1 MAPQT
6 RQTPTNAEDDTLERL
21 LVHINTAFDTRD
33 QLSQQREQE
42 REQRFLAAMI
52 EQIKTNSAPQQP
64 PSSSSSILGSGPH
77 HPPRTSETSPET
89 HANRHL
95 RLTFPRFSSGDPV
108 DWLFSVQRYFMY
120 YATPQEDKLLL
131 ASMHLDTPASCW
143 FQSMAQ
149 AGRLTNWDAF
159 VSGLKKRF
167 GPSEYSD
174 PAGQLMKL
182 SQTAS
187 VVDYQNKFEALAS
200 KVTGFTSDMLKSSFI
215 SGLHPRIQR
224 AVIAQRPR
232 DLDDAFAL
240 ARVFE
245 DQFADTRSIPKPWS
259 ARPTPQS
266 LPIAPAMSE
275 PPNKLPIRR
284 LTAAEQ
290 HERRAKGLCFN
301 CDDRFTPGHR
311 CKGRAS
317 LLFLE
322 VEDNASD
329 EVATPVLD
337 LLVQPS
343 EEQPSPEISLN
354 AFLGQRSPKSMSM
367 TGSINGHPIQ
377 VLIDSGSTNN
387 FISNRM
393 SSFLTLPTSPTQ
405 PFKVRVGSGA
415 YLQCHQIC
423 NEVSLFLQ
431 SHTFNLD
438 LFVLDIE
445 GADVVLGIQWLATLG
460 PILTNYAALTM
471 EFCFQGQNI
480 KLSGD
485 ASLLA
490 HPLSPAGLNKMVAS
504 GGVSSCFMCFQATPT
519 SKDPLFFTTNTEQQ
533 SPIWAVL
540 LDEFSEVFTEPST
553 LPPPRA
559 IDHCIPLHPNIEAVN
574 VRPYR
579 YPYFQKNEIE
589 RQVSELLKTGV
600 IRPSRSPF
608 SSPVIL
614 VKKKDGTWRF
624 CVDYR
629 ALNAATIKDKFP
641 IPTVDELIDEL
652 HGAVIFSKLD
662 LRSGYHQVRMR
673 ESDVHKTAFRTHH
686 GHFEFLVMPFGL
698 TNAPSTFQAMMN
710 EVFQPYLRKFV
721 VIFFDD
727 ILVYSSSQ
735 EEHMGHL
742 RQIFSTLQEH
752 NLVVKRSKCIFGSP
766 SVDFLGHIISPQGVR
781 ADPSKIE
788 AITAWPMPL
797 NQRQVRGFLGL
808 TGYYRHFIR
817 HYASIA
823 APLTDILT
831 KEGFKWS
838 DRATEAFKMLKSA
851 MTSAPVLALPDFSS
865 QFVLETDA
873 SGVGIGAVL
882 MQHSHPI
889 AFYSRKLSKTMQGK
903 STYVREIFAVQS
915 AVAKWRQYLLGNHF
929 IIRTDH
935 RSLQNMLKQTI
946 QTPEQQQFLSKL
958 VGYSYSIEYKS
969 GPSNAV
975 ADALSRVPECADS
988 MTCQSSSAILT
999 HQTKDTAI
1007 EVEPDHRDQVF
1018 LAISRPVSADLKILE
1033 QEVANDSY
1041 CQQIMAEISP
1051 NKSTVAGWSF
1061 SHGLLRYR
1069 GRIYLPENSTLIPI
1083 LLAEYHST
1091 LLGGHSG
1098 VQRTI
1103 QRLAPH
1109 FYWKKMQQHV
1119 KDYVHSCDIC
1129 QKCKPTNQHPYGL
1142 LQPIAPPTSLW
1153 ADISM
1158 DFITHLPPSEGHT
1171 AILVVVDRFS
1181 KGVHLAALPRRYNAP
1196 RIAAIFWESVGKIHG
1211 MPKSII
1217 SDRDPIFQSN
1227 FWKELFKLQGTKL
1240 NFSSAYHPESDGQT
1254 ERVNRCIE
1262 QYLRAFVHDQPKK
1275 WATLL
1280 SWAEYHHNTTFQASA
1295 SMTPFEVMFGY
1306 KPPSMLNY
1314 CSGTSAFEAV
1324 DSDLRSRDVILAQL
1338 RDNLLKSQKAM
1349 KFYTDKTRT
1358 AMTFEPGQ
1366 LVLLKLQPYR
1376 QLTARP
1382 TSAHKLGLRYYG
1394 PFKVE
1399 RRIGTVAYLLALP
1412 PTTRIHPVFHCSLL
1426 KPYHGHATPH
1436 VHDLPNLAEDN
1447 HPVHQPIAILA
1458 RRTILRNGESVPQ
1471 ALIQWS
1477 GLLLED
1483 SSWEDFVNVDEL
1495 RLEDK
1500 SSSHGGGNVTPVNKP
1515 LKFYMR
1521 RNRDKPH
1528 QIMN

>member
-6 RQTPTNAEDDTLERL
+6 RSQNTNTGDEVFERLVAYINTTLE
-21 LVHINTAFDTRD
+21 TRD

-42 REQRFLAAMI
+42 REQRFLAAIM
-52 EQIKTNSAPQQP
+52 EQVRANSTPPQQPSSPQQP
-64 PSSSSSILGSGPH
+64 PSSVLGPGPH
-77 HPPRTSETSPET
+77 PATRTPEVQPET
-89 HANRHL
+89 HLSHKL
-95 RLTFPRFSSGDPV
+95 RLTFPRFSSGDPA
-108 DWLFSVQRYFMY
+108 DWLFSVQRYFTY
-120 YATPQEDKLLL
+120 YATPQADKLLL

-149 AGRLTNWDAF
+149 AGRLTDWNAF
-159 VSGLKKRF
+159 VSGLTKRF
-167 GPSEYSD
+167 GPSEYTD

-182 SQTAS
+182 SQSAS
-187 VVDYQNKFEALAS
+187 VVEYQNKFEALAS
-200 KVTGFTSDMLKSSFI
+200 KVTGFTPDILKSSFI
-215 SGLHPRIQR
+215 SGLQPKIQR

-245 DQFADTRSIPKPWS
+245 DQLADNRSFTRPWVV
-259 ARPTPQS
+259 RPNPQS
-266 LPIAPAMSE
+266 HPEASIMSQST
-275 PPNKLPIRR
+275 NKLPIRR
-284 LTAAEQ
+284 LTTAEQ
-290 HERRAKGLCFN
+290 QDRRAKGLCFN
-301 CDDRFTPGHR
+301 CDERFTPGHR

-317 LLFLE
+317 LLYLE
-322 VEDNASD
+322 VEDNSSEKVD
-329 EVATPVLD
+329 TSVVD
-337 LLVQPS
+337 LNLQQ
-343 EEQPSPEISLN
+343 EEELSPEISLN
-354 AFLGQRSPKSMSM
+354 AFLGQRSVKSMSM
-367 TGSINGHPIQ
+367 KGSINGHTIQ

-393 SSFLTLPTSPTQ
+393 SSFLALPTSPTQ

-415 YLQCHQIC
+415 YLHCHQIC
-423 NEVSLFLQ
+423 HEVTLLVQ
-431 SHTFNLD
+431 SHSFNLD

-460 PILTNYAALTM
+460 PILTNYATLTM
-471 EFCFQGQNI
+471 EFCLQGQQI
-480 KLSGD
+480 KLCGD
-485 ASLLA
+485 DAVLA
-490 HPLSPAGLNKMVAS
+490 HPLSPAGFNKLVTS
-504 GGVSSCFMCFQATPT
+504 GGVSSCYMCLQAIPT
-519 SKDPLFFTTNTEQQ
+519 TTKTSSAGKNATEQ
-533 SPIWAVL
+533 PPFLGKL
-540 LDEFSEVFTEPST
+540 LDEFQEVFAEPIN
-553 LPPPRA
+553 LPPSRSV
-559 IDHCIPLHPNIEAVN
+559 DHCIPLHPHTEAVN

-579 YPYFQKNEIE
+579 YPHFQKNEIE
-589 RQVSELLKTGV
+589 RQVSELLKSGV

-652 HGAVIFSKLD
+652 HDAKVFSKLD
-662 LRSGYHQVRMR
+662 LRSGYHQVRMC
-673 ESDVHKTAFRTHH
+673 ETDVHKTAFRTHH

-698 TNAPSTFQAMMN
+698 TNAPSTFQALMN
-710 EVFQPYLRKFV
+710 QVFQPYLRKFV

-735 EEHMGHL
+735 EEHIDHL
-742 RQIFSTLQEH
+742 RKVFSTLKEH
-752 NLVVKRSKCIFGSP
+752 NMAVKRSKCTFGSH
-766 SVDFLGHIISPQGVR
+766 SIEFLGHIISTKGVT

-788 AITAWPMPL
+788 AITTWPTPI
-797 NQRQVRGFLGL
+797 NQRQVRGFLGI
-808 TGYYRHFIR
+808 TGYYRRFIR

-823 APLTDILT
+823 APLTDLLT
-831 KEGFKWS
+831 KDGFNWS
-838 DRATEAFKMLKSA
+838 DKANQAFNMLKSA
-851 MTSAPVLALPDFSS
+851 MTSAPVLALPNFSS

-882 MQHSHPI
+882 MQQSHPI
-889 AFYSRKLSKTMQGK
+889 AFFSRKLSKTMQGK
-903 STYVREIFAVQS
+903 STYVRELFAVQS

-929 IIRTDH
+929 LIRTDH

-958 VGYSYSIEYKS
+958 VGYSYTIEYKS
-969 GPSNAV
+969 GSSNAA
-975 ADALSRVPECADS
+975 ADALSRVPEFTSD
-988 MTCQSSSAILT
+988 T
-999 HQTKDTAI
+999 HPMASQFNSTST
-1007 EVEPDHRDQVF
+1007 DQVF
-1018 LAISRPVSADLKILE
+1018 LAISRPVSSDLKTLE
-1033 QEVANDSY
+1033 QEVANDLY
-1041 CQQIMAEISP
+1041 CQQIIAEISD
-1051 NKSTVAGWSF
+1051 NKSTTTGWSF
-1061 SHGLLRYR
+1061 SHGLLRYK

-1098 VQRTI
+1098 VQRTV
-1103 QRLAPH
+1103 QRLTPH
-1109 FYWKKMQQHV
+1109 FYWKNMQQHV
-1119 KDYVHSCDIC
+1119 KDYVQSCDTC

-1153 ADISM
+1153 ADLSM
-1158 DFITHLPPSEGHT
+1158 DFITHLPPSQGHT
-1171 AILVVVDRFS
+1171 SILVVVDRFS
-1181 KGVHLAALPRRYNAP
+1181 KGVHLAALPRQYNGP
-1196 RIAAIFWESVGKIHG
+1196 RVAAIFWESVGKIHG

-1217 SDRDPIFQSN
+1217 SDRDPIFQSH

-1240 NFSSAYHPESDGQT
+1240 KFSSAYHPESDGQT

-1295 SMTPFEVMFGY
+1295 GMTPFEVTFGH

-1314 CSGTSAFEAV
+1314 CSGSSAFEAV
-1324 DSDLRSRDVILAQL
+1324 DTDLRSRDVILSQL
-1338 RDNLLKSQKAM
+1338 RDNLLKSQTAM
-1349 KFYTDKTRT
+1349 KFYADKNRT

-1376 QLTARP
+1376 QVTARQSS
-1382 TSAHKLGLRYYG
+1382 THKLGLRYYG

-1399 RRIGTVAYLLALP
+1399 KRIGSVAYLLAFP
-1412 PTTRIHPVFHCSLL
+1412 STTRIHPVFHCSLL
-1426 KPYHGHATPH
+1426 KPYHGQATPH
-1436 VHDLPNLAEDN
+1436 VHALPILTEDN
-1447 HPVHQPIAILA
+1447 HPIHQPVAILD

-1471 ALIQWS
+1471 ALVQWS

-1483 SSWEDFVNVDEL
+1483 SSWEDLVNLDEL

-1500 SSSHGGGNVTPVNKP
+1500 SSSHGVGNVTQSNQP
-1515 LKFYMR
+1515 LKIYTR
-1521 RNRDKPH
+1521 RNRDTIAVNH
-1528 QIMN
+1528 Q

>member
-42 REQRFLAAMI
+42 REQRFLAALI
-52 EQIKTNSAPQQP
+52 EQIKANSAPQQP
-64 PSSSSSILGSGPH
+64 PPSSSSILGSGPH
-77 HPPRTSETSPET
+77 HTPRTSEISPET

-95 RLTFPRFSSGDPV
+95 RLTFPRFSSGDPA

-167 GPSEYSD
+167 GPLEYSD

-245 DQFADTRSIPKPWS
+245 DQFADTRSIPKPWT

-266 LPIAPAMSE
+266 LPIASAMSE

-290 HERRAKGLCFN
+290 QERRAKGLCFN

-322 VEDNASD
+322 VEDNAND
-329 EVATPVLD
+329 EVETPILD
-337 LLVQPS
+337 LLVQQS

-471 EFCFQGQNI
+471 EFCLQGQNI

-490 HPLSPAGLNKMVAS
+490 QPLSPAGLNKMVAS
-504 GGVSSCFMCFQATPT
+504 GGVSSCFMCLQTTPT
-519 SKDPLFFTTNTEQQ
+519 SKDHLFFTTNTEQQ
-533 SPIWAVL
+533 SPILAAL
-540 LDEFSEVFTEPST
+540 LDEFSE
-553 LPPPRA
+553 
-559 IDHCIPLHPNIEAVN
+559 
-574 VRPYR
+574 
-579 YPYFQKNEIE
+579 
-589 RQVSELLKTGV
+589 VSELLKTGV

-624 CVDYR
+624 CIDYR
-629 ALNAATIKDKFP
+629 ALNSATIKDKFP

-662 LRSGYHQVRMR
+662 LRSSYHQVRMR

-710 EVFQPYLRKFV
+710 E
-721 VIFFDD
+721 
-727 ILVYSSSQ
+727 
-735 EEHMGHL
+735 
-742 RQIFSTLQEH
+742 
-752 NLVVKRSKCIFGSP
+752 
-766 SVDFLGHIISPQGVR
+766 
-781 ADPSKIE
+781 
-788 AITAWPMPL
+788 
-797 NQRQVRGFLGL
+797 
-808 TGYYRHFIR
+808 
-817 HYASIA
+817 
-823 APLTDILT
+823 
-831 KEGFKWS
+831 
-838 DRATEAFKMLKSA
+838 
-851 MTSAPVLALPDFSS
+851 
-865 QFVLETDA
+865 
-873 SGVGIGAVL
+873 
-882 MQHSHPI
+882 
-889 AFYSRKLSKTMQGK
+889 GK
-903 STYVREIFAVQS
+903 STYVRELFAVQS

-999 HQTKDTAI
+999 HQTKDTAV
-1007 EVEPDHRDQVF
+1007 EVEPDHGDQVF
-1018 LAISRPVSADLKILE
+1018 LAISRP
-1033 QEVANDSY
+1033 
-1041 CQQIMAEISP
+1041 
-1051 NKSTVAGWSF
+1051 
-1061 SHGLLRYR
+1061 
-1069 GRIYLPENSTLIPI
+1069 
-1083 LLAEYHST
+1083 
-1091 LLGGHSG
+1091 
-1098 VQRTI
+1098 
-1103 QRLAPH
+1103 
-1109 FYWKKMQQHV
+1109 
-1119 KDYVHSCDIC
+1119 
-1129 QKCKPTNQHPYGL
+1129 KCKPTNQHPYGL

-1196 RIAAIFWESVGKIHG
+1196 RIAAIFW
-1211 MPKSII
+1211 
-1217 SDRDPIFQSN
+1217 D
-1227 FWKELFKLQGTKL
+1227 
-1240 NFSSAYHPESDGQT
+1240 
-1254 ERVNRCIE
+1254 
-1262 QYLRAFVHDQPKK
+1262 
-1275 WATLL
+1275 
-1280 SWAEYHHNTTFQASA
+1280 
-1295 SMTPFEVMFGY
+1295 
-1306 KPPSMLNY
+1306 
-1314 CSGTSAFEAV
+1314 GTSAFEAV

-1376 QLTARP
+1376 QLTARQ

-1426 KPYHGHATPH
+1426 KPYHGHAAPH

-1483 SSWEDFVNVDEL
+1483 SSWEDLVNVDQL